1 LDQVWKYFNEGQGH
15 IMTEE
20 GKLETRPLDKDDAEH
35 DLVMRIGA
43 LPFEQDRDSI
53 KLYLPDKK
61 ERITITFALDGKVI
75 LGRFAESTGEANG
88 SSTISMLAGDGRSR
102 LDTLASLP
110 KQQRDQVVALFNE
123 AELQRVSLNP
133 YGAEAG
139 GVSREHAALVREDT
153 MLTLI
158 DLNSTNGTYL
168 NGLPLP
174 AFQSR
179 IVRDGDEL
187 QLGVLKLIFQFG
199 SIPAPSN
206 ARPVNLPTSQPTRQ
220 TTTPATTEVR
230 SPAAEHIVNRQHPD
244 AS

>member
-1 LDQVWKYFNEGQGH
+1 
-15 IMTEE
+15 MTEAEE

-43 LPFEQDRDSI
+43 LPFEQDRDAI

-75 LGRFAESTGEANG
+75 LGRFSETSGEMSG
-88 SSTISMLAGDGRSR
+88 GSTISMLASDGRSR
-102 LDTLASLP
+102 LDSLASLP

-133 YGAEAG
+133 YGAEAA

-187 QLGVLKLIFQFG
+187 QLGILKLIFQFG
-199 SIPAPSN
+199 SIPTPS
-206 ARPVNLPTSQPTRQ
+206 AASAINLPVSPDTKP
-220 TTTPATTEVR
+220 TTP
-230 SPAAEHIVNRQHPD
+230 
-244 AS
+244 